1 MSPFPYETPDVY
13 IAAFLLS
20 QGAKFISVTRVGR
33 RRNIFRFESSEML
46 HELLRLYWR
55 QDPYRLA
62 PAQLFAAL
70 RRLKSVSRVYP
81 GALHRVAVQ
90 LDSADN
96 RQQSDESVPPS
107 RRDPGTLNSLL

>member
-1 MSPFPYETPDVY
+1 MSSFPYETPDVY

-20 QGAKFISVTRVGR
+20 QGAKFISVTRVGK

-55 QDPYRLA
+55 QDPYKHA

-70 RRLKSVSRVYP
+70 RRLKSVSRLHP
-81 GALHRVAVQ
+81 DALHKTADQVVPMRDGQAAPDTHS
-90 LDSADN
+90 LD
-96 RQQSDESVPPS
+96 
-107 RRDPGTLNSLL
+107 DPTRSHARH